1 MTALQCFHLKN
12 RLLLANITA
21 NLVAAVIITNLVAPL
36 ELSDNARPTYVA
48 LQMISTPLLF
58 LLGVLAFVWYER
70 PMRRHIE
77 RHHAGLST
85 PAEAP
90 SQALRRLLNEPF
102 FAVALDLSIWMLAAC
117 FWTFYVWQIG
127 EPAYIVRRAFL
138 VNVNIGLITCV
149 VAFFLMEHI
158 FQKVLAPYFFPQG
171 RIYEVPGTIRISI
184 RVRLLALLFACNLVP
199 FFATIQVYDSIS
211 APDEDP
217 AAILERLGRILV
229 TDSLLFMAVGVW
241 LWILVSANLSRPFA
255 SIIRTLNKV
264 REGRYDGRVRVTSN
278 DEIGYTGD
286 VINQMT
292 EGLEERE
299 QMRVTMMLAREVQQN
314 LLPRSDPAQD
324 GLDIAGTSI
333 YCDETGGDYFDF
345 IRYASG
351 RAAGM
356 PLAVVVGDVSGHGAP
371 AALLMATARALLRQR
386 LSLQGDLADVV
397 TDVNCQ
403 LAQDVGASGQFM
415 TLMVLAINPQAG
427 SAVWVRAGHDPA
439 LLYDPHLD
447 RFEQLAGEGMA
458 LGIDG
463 ARPYRLE
470 RREGLRPGTVILMGT
485 DGIWEA
491 RNPVG
496 EMFGRERTREILK
509 RYAGLP
515 AGDIRDRLVAA
526 LKTFSAG
533 VAFAD
538 DVTLVVLKLDPAVKA
553 RGNVV
558 AASCDLSLRDGL
570 GPLAI
575 EKET

>member
-21 NLVAAVIITNLVAPL
+21 NLIAAVIITNLVAPL
-36 ELSDNARPTYVA
+36 ELSESARPLYVA
-48 LQMISTPLLF
+48 LQMISTPILF

-77 RHHAGLST
+77 RHHAGLAT

-90 SQALRRLLNEPF
+90 PQVLRRLLNEPF

-117 FWTFYVWQIG
+117 FWTLYVWQIG
-127 EPAYIVRRAFL
+127 EPAYLIRRAFL
-138 VNVNIGLITCV
+138 INVNIGLITSV

-158 FQKVLAPYFFPQG
+158 FQKVLAPYFFPKG

-199 FFATIQVYDSIS
+199 FFATIQVYYSIS
-211 APDEDP
+211 APDDAP
-217 AAILERLGRILV
+217 AAILDRLGRILV
-229 TDSLLFMAVGVW
+229 TDSLIFMAVGVW
-241 LWILVSANLSRPFA
+241 LWILVSTNLSRPFA
-255 SIIRTLNKV
+255 SIIRTLTKI

-292 EGLEERE
+292 EGLKERE

-314 LLPRSDPAQD
+314 LLPRSDPALD
-324 GLDIAGTSI
+324 GIDIAGTSI
-333 YCDETGGDYFDF
+333 YCDETGGDYYDF
-345 IRYASG
+345 IRYQTG
-351 RAAGM
+351 TTAGM

-386 LSLQGDLADVV
+386 LSLRGDLADAV

-415 TLMVLAINPQAG
+415 TLMVLAVNPQTG
-427 SAVWVRAGHDPA
+427 SALWVRAGHDPA
-439 LLYDPHLD
+439 ILYDPHAD
-447 RFEQLAGEGMA
+447 RFERLAGEGMA

-463 ARPYRLE
+463 GHAYRLE
-470 RREGLRPGTVILMGT
+470 RRGGLAQGTVILVGT

-491 RNPVG
+491 RNPQG
-496 EMFGRERTREILK
+496 DMFGRERTREIVR

-515 AGDIRDRLVAA
+515 AGTIRDRLVAA
-526 LKTFSAG
+526 LKTFSGG

-538 DVTLVVLKLDPAVKA
+538 DVTLVVLKLDPAA
-553 RGNVV
+553 TAGDNAL
-558 AASCDLSLRDGL
+558 AASCDLSLGA
-570 GPLAI
+570 G
-575 EKET
+575 K